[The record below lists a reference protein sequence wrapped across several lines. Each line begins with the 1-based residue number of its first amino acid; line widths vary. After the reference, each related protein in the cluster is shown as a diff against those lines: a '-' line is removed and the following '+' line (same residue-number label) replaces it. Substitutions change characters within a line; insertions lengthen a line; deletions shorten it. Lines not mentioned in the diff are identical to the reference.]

1 MDRLRRH
8 LSYAN
13 VAATLALVIAIAGG
27 TTAIAINRTAPKN
40 SVTSKSIRPFNVTAR
55 DLTRLIEVRSQTTFS
70 DPGPPDG
77 TFSSAS
83 ATAPCPGG
91 TRVISGG
98 GVVDSNFAALV
109 GSNPISEGWVVSA
122 KADGANQATITAI
135 ARCLSKRAEKPTP

>member
-1 MDRLRRH
+1 MDRIRRH

-13 VAATLALVIAIAGG
+13 VTATLALLVAVAGG
-27 TTAIAINRTAPKN
+27 TTAIAMKATAPKN
-40 SVTSKSIRPFNVTAR
+40 SVTSKSIRPYNVTAR
-55 DLTRLIEVRSQTTFS
+55 DLSRLIEVRNQTTFS

-77 TFSSAS
+77 TFARAS
-83 ATAPCPGG
+83 ATAVCPSG

-98 GVVDSNFAALV
+98 GFVDSNFAALI

-122 KADGANQATITAI
+122 KADGANQATITVI